1 MTVPQNPSGGARAV
15 SDVRGLVVAAL
26 VVLGTGFV
34 LTAVGSVW
42 TALTPIGTGVNFPA
56 GLLYTLGMLV
66 GVAGLGLATAA
77 VVTVVRASRSR

>member
-26 VVLGTGFV
+26 VVTGAGFV

-42 TALTPIGTGVNFPA
+42 TILTPIGTGVNFPA
-56 GLLYTLGMLV
+56 GLLYVLGMLV
-66 GVAGLGLATAA
+66 GVTGLGLATAA
-77 VVTVVRASRSR
+77 VVTVLRASRPR

>member
-1 MTVPQNPSGGARAV
+1 MAVPRNPSGAARAV

-56 GLLYTLGMLV
+56 GLLYVLGMLV

-77 VVTVVRASRSR
+77 VVTVARAARPR